1 MNIYKIQ
8 RHIGEQTTPAKSQR
22 YNREKTTHTNNIMFN
37 ASCRP
42 SYD

>member
-22 YNREKTTHTNNIMFN
+22 YNKYYNEVSQFYHKCDGNW
-37 ASCRP
+37 
-42 SYD
+42 